1 MPDHSY
7 EIFMHRGWSRDDQD
21 DDKDTHKDKYKD
33 KDEARSFNKKV
44 FLYT

>member
-7 EIFMHRGWSRDDQD
+7 EIFMHRGWSGDDQD